1 MEFLNRSRLPNFTPR
16 ADLTAEDLNHQA
28 DVLVAAIN
36 EIAGRVYI
44 IKDRIAMENREQ
56 YSEELDYP
64 ILDEL
69 DRLAR
74 ELTRAFND
82 ITTNRRF
89 TEENIRRID
98 GMYADLE
105 KRLNALDDRAALKKD
120 LAALIQRVDWIS
132 AHNLPTV
139 GPDNYWYVGDI
150 NTGVPATGNSGV
162 YMGEVEPTDPAIG
175 IWIDTSDGKVVALA
189 EKEEF

>member
-82 ITTNRRF
+82 ITTNKRY

-98 GMYADLE
+98 NMYADLE

-162 YMGEVEPTDPAIG
+162 YMGEVEPSDPAVG
-175 IWIDTSDGKVVALA
+175 IWIDTSDNLTVANA